1 VQSDLVWHRGGA
13 STGRILVDADALTT
27 LQKYRQ
33 DSADKPEAGGILIGY
48 RRDEHLHITYA
59 TEPSEEDIRSR
70 YSFERVAKTHQSTA
84 TEQWNRSGGKTDYL
98 GEWHSHPEVY
108 PSPSRID
115 RSEWRLICQRRAL
128 PMVFIIIGMS
138 GNFWLGCSIA
148 KQVERCSSVD
158 TG

>member
-1 VQSDLVWHRGGA
+1 MQSDLVWHRGGA

-70 YSFERVAKTHQSTA
+70 YS
-84 TEQWNRSGGKTDYL
+84 
-98 GEWHSHPEVY
+98 
-108 PSPSRID
+108 
-115 RSEWRLICQRRAL
+115 
-128 PMVFIIIGMS
+128 
-138 GNFWLGCSIA
+138 
-148 KQVERCSSVD
+148 
-158 TG
+158 